1 MLLLPTLL
9 LYALGLLL
17 TGIGSRLASR
27 CATWCGALCGLPMWM
42 VGGTL
47 VAVCTALPQL
57 VLAFLAAG
65 MSVTALAVGTALAGA
80 VTQLGL
86 VLALCLLRCNVTV
99 DRGELLRK
107 CALLLVACGVVAL
120 FVRDGTLSYTGTGL
134 LMGLFVL
141 FVMQSIAYQ
150 YRFAFREGLELITV
164 QKEKG
169 EKTPPEDPSGR
180 TVLFP
185 AMSIRTSLRNLAGVV
200 GGMAVLCVG
209 AWALLNSAVALAN
222 LTGTIQAQW
231 AATLISFGLCL
242 PLLVEVFD
250 HPLGSAWKRFAEK
263 CRIYPPQA
271 LPMQVLNSAI
281 LSITLVL
288 PAGITE
294 GVHTAAAQFAAQVQ
308 AEYGTADP
316 AICLQLTEQ
325 GCGAFSALDADS
337 TQRLRKALLLMPWG
351 VQAMSMDVP
360 GLVETSLNLGV
371 AELDDSE
378 AILRFSIRSSVPSA
392 KELLSCKLQTLTELL
407 GGSVRFHGDYPA
419 WTYARESAL
428 RDRCVAVYEAQYG
441 AKPQIV
447 AIHAGLECGILSGK
461 IEGLDCISFGP
472 NLLHVHTPNERADI
486 ASVARVWEY
495 LKAILAYKE

>member
-47 VAVCTALPQL
+47 VAMCTALPQL

-164 QKEKG
+164 QKEKAKSPAG
-169 EKTPPEDPSGR
+169 RPIRADRPVPGYEHPHQPAQPGRGGGRHGSALRGSVGPAEQRRGAGQPDWHHSG
-180 TVLFP
+180 P
-185 AMSIRTSLRNLAGVV
+185 V
-200 GGMAVLCVG
+200 GGNPDFL
-209 AWALLNSAVALAN
+209 WPLSASAGGSVRPSP
-222 LTGTIQAQW
+222 W
-231 AATLISFGLCL
+231 LCL
-242 PLLVEVFD
+242 EAIC
-250 HPLGSAWKRFAEK
+250 GK

-281 LSITLVL
+281 
-288 PAGITE
+288 
-294 GVHTAAAQFAAQVQ
+294 
-308 AEYGTADP
+308 
-316 AICLQLTEQ
+316 
-325 GCGAFSALDADS
+325 
-337 TQRLRKALLLMPWG
+337 
-351 VQAMSMDVP
+351 
-360 GLVETSLNLGV
+360 
-371 AELDDSE
+371 
-378 AILRFSIRSSVPSA
+378 
-392 KELLSCKLQTLTELL
+392 
-407 GGSVRFHGDYPA
+407 
-419 WTYARESAL
+419 
-428 RDRCVAVYEAQYG
+428 
-441 AKPQIV
+441 
-447 AIHAGLECGILSGK
+447 
-461 IEGLDCISFGP
+461 
-472 NLLHVHTPNERADI
+472 
-486 ASVARVWEY
+486 
-495 LKAILAYKE
+495 

>member
-107 CALLLVACGVVAL
+107 CTLLLVACGVVAL

-164 QKEKG
+164 QMEKG
-169 EKTPPEDPSGR
+169 EKPPPEDPSGR

-288 PAGITE
+288 PVSSLMYRRRLPVGE
-294 GVHTAAAQFAAQVQ
+294 QFRQYDIPFCVLM
-308 AEYGTADP
+308 TL
-316 AICLQLTEQ
+316 I
-325 GCGAFSALDADS
+325 
-337 TQRLRKALLLMPWG
+337 LLLPPLVKKRLYRWQGRVCLILYVMYLAAVLIMPR
-351 VQAMSMDVP
+351 A
-360 GLVETSLNLGV
+360 
-371 AELDDSE
+371 
-378 AILRFSIRSSVPSA
+378 
-392 KELLSCKLQTLTELL
+392 
-407 GGSVRFHGDYPA
+407 
-419 WTYARESAL
+419 
-428 RDRCVAVYEAQYG
+428 G
-441 AKPQIV
+441 A
-447 AIHAGLECGILSGK
+447 
-461 IEGLDCISFGP
+461 
-472 NLLHVHTPNERADI
+472 
-486 ASVARVWEY
+486 
-495 LKAILAYKE
+495 

>member
-9 LYALGLLL
+9 IYALGLLL

-169 EKTPPEDPSGR
+169 EKTPPEDLSGR

-288 PAGITE
+288 PVSSLMYRRRLPVGE
-294 GVHTAAAQFAAQVQ
+294 QFRQYDIPFCV
-308 AEYGTADP
+308 
-316 AICLQLTEQ
+316 LM
-325 GCGAFSALDADS
+325 ALI
-337 TQRLRKALLLMPWG
+337 LLLPPLVKKRLYRWQGRVCLILYVMYLAAVLIMPR
-351 VQAMSMDVP
+351 A
-360 GLVETSLNLGV
+360 
-371 AELDDSE
+371 
-378 AILRFSIRSSVPSA
+378 
-392 KELLSCKLQTLTELL
+392 
-407 GGSVRFHGDYPA
+407 
-419 WTYARESAL
+419 
-428 RDRCVAVYEAQYG
+428 G
-441 AKPQIV
+441 A
-447 AIHAGLECGILSGK
+447 
-461 IEGLDCISFGP
+461 
-472 NLLHVHTPNERADI
+472 
-486 ASVARVWEY
+486 
-495 LKAILAYKE
+495 

>member
-1 MLLLPTLL
+1 MEQKVKAIPHNSKCRYGERGAAAAKPKAQIILDAAKVSAASGGNSEPKQGQRSQSARGFCPRSTMRVPQPDIIEHFGNADAVPQLPERCLSRKAGIVRCCPNEKTMLLLPTLL

-169 EKTPPEDPSGR
+169 EKPPPEDPSGR

-288 PAGITE
+288 PVSSLMYRRRLPVGE
-294 GVHTAAAQFAAQVQ
+294 QFRQYDIPFCV
-308 AEYGTADP
+308 
-316 AICLQLTEQ
+316 LM
-325 GCGAFSALDADS
+325 ALI
-337 TQRLRKALLLMPWG
+337 LLLPPLVKKRLYRWQGRVCLILYVMYLAAVLIMPR
-351 VQAMSMDVP
+351 A
-360 GLVETSLNLGV
+360 
-371 AELDDSE
+371 
-378 AILRFSIRSSVPSA
+378 
-392 KELLSCKLQTLTELL
+392 
-407 GGSVRFHGDYPA
+407 
-419 WTYARESAL
+419 
-428 RDRCVAVYEAQYG
+428 G
-441 AKPQIV
+441 A
-447 AIHAGLECGILSGK
+447 
-461 IEGLDCISFGP
+461 
-472 NLLHVHTPNERADI
+472 
-486 ASVARVWEY
+486 
-495 LKAILAYKE
+495 

>member
-169 EKTPPEDPSGR
+169 EKPPPEDPSGR

-200 GGMAVLCVG
+200 GGNPDFL
-209 AWALLNSAVALAN
+209 WPLSA
-222 LTGTIQAQW
+222 
-231 AATLISFGLCL
+231 
-242 PLLVEVFD
+242 
-250 HPLGSAWKRFAEK
+250 
-263 CRIYPPQA
+263 
-271 LPMQVLNSAI
+271 
-281 LSITLVL
+281 
-288 PAGITE
+288 PA
-294 GVHTAAAQFAAQVQ
+294 
-308 AEYGTADP
+308 
-316 AICLQLTEQ
+316 
-325 GCGAFSALDADS
+325 
-337 TQRLRKALLLMPWG
+337 
-351 VQAMSMDVP
+351 
-360 GLVETSLNLGV
+360 
-371 AELDDSE
+371 
-378 AILRFSIRSSVPSA
+378 
-392 KELLSCKLQTLTELL
+392 
-407 GGSVRFHGDYPA
+407 GGSVRPSPWLCLEAICGKMPHLPA
-419 WTYARESAL
+419 AGTA
-428 RDRCVAVYEAQYG
+428 
-441 AKPQIV
+441 
-447 AIHAGLECGILSGK
+447 HAGVEQRHFEHHAGAACFQP
-461 IEGLDCISFGP
+461 DVP
-472 NLLHVHTPNERADI
+472 PP
-486 ASVARVWEY
+486 
-495 LKAILAYKE
+495 LAGG

>member
-1 MLLLPTLL
+1 MSAASGGNSEPKQGQRSQSARGFCPRSTMRVPQPDIIEHFGNADAVPQLPERCLSRKAGIVRCCPNEKTMLLLPTLL

-288 PAGITE
+288 PVSSLMYRRRLPVGE
-294 GVHTAAAQFAAQVQ
+294 QFRQYDIPFCV
-308 AEYGTADP
+308 
-316 AICLQLTEQ
+316 LM
-325 GCGAFSALDADS
+325 ALI
-337 TQRLRKALLLMPWG
+337 LLLPPLVKKRLYRWQGRVCLILYVMYLAAVLIMPR
-351 VQAMSMDVP
+351 A
-360 GLVETSLNLGV
+360 
-371 AELDDSE
+371 
-378 AILRFSIRSSVPSA
+378 
-392 KELLSCKLQTLTELL
+392 
-407 GGSVRFHGDYPA
+407 
-419 WTYARESAL
+419 
-428 RDRCVAVYEAQYG
+428 G
-441 AKPQIV
+441 A
-447 AIHAGLECGILSGK
+447 
-461 IEGLDCISFGP
+461 
-472 NLLHVHTPNERADI
+472 
-486 ASVARVWEY
+486 
-495 LKAILAYKE
+495 

>member
-141 FVMQSIAYQ
+141 FVMQSIVYQ
-150 YRFAFREGLELITV
+150 YRFAFREGLELITF

-200 GGMAVLCVG
+200 GGMAVLCMG

-288 PAGITE
+288 PVSSLMYRRRLPVGE
-294 GVHTAAAQFAAQVQ
+294 QFRQYDIPFCV
-308 AEYGTADP
+308 
-316 AICLQLTEQ
+316 LM
-325 GCGAFSALDADS
+325 ALI
-337 TQRLRKALLLMPWG
+337 LLLPPLVKKRLYRWQGRVCLILYAMYLAAVLIMPR
-351 VQAMSMDVP
+351 A
-360 GLVETSLNLGV
+360 
-371 AELDDSE
+371 
-378 AILRFSIRSSVPSA
+378 
-392 KELLSCKLQTLTELL
+392 
-407 GGSVRFHGDYPA
+407 
-419 WTYARESAL
+419 
-428 RDRCVAVYEAQYG
+428 G
-441 AKPQIV
+441 A
-447 AIHAGLECGILSGK
+447 
-461 IEGLDCISFGP
+461 
-472 NLLHVHTPNERADI
+472 
-486 ASVARVWEY
+486 
-495 LKAILAYKE
+495 

>member
-1 MLLLPTLL
+1 ML

-169 EKTPPEDPSGR
+169 PRRKTHP
-180 TVLFP
+180 
-185 AMSIRTSLRNLAGVV
+185 
-200 GGMAVLCVG
+200 GGPFC
-209 AWALLNSAVALAN
+209 S
-222 LTGTIQAQW
+222 
-231 AATLISFGLCL
+231 
-242 PLLVEVFD
+242 
-250 HPLGSAWKRFAEK
+250 
-263 CRIYPPQA
+263 
-271 LPMQVLNSAI
+271 
-281 LSITLVL
+281 
-288 PAGITE
+288 
-294 GVHTAAAQFAAQVQ
+294 
-308 AEYGTADP
+308 
-316 AICLQLTEQ
+316 
-325 GCGAFSALDADS
+325 
-337 TQRLRKALLLMPWG
+337 RL
-351 VQAMSMDVP
+351 
-360 GLVETSLNLGV
+360 
-371 AELDDSE
+371 
-378 AILRFSIRSSVPSA
+378 
-392 KELLSCKLQTLTELL
+392 
-407 GGSVRFHGDYPA
+407 
-419 WTYARESAL
+419 
-428 RDRCVAVYEAQYG
+428 
-441 AKPQIV
+441 
-447 AIHAGLECGILSGK
+447 
-461 IEGLDCISFGP
+461 
-472 NLLHVHTPNERADI
+472 
-486 ASVARVWEY
+486 
-495 LKAILAYKE
+495 

>member
-169 EKTPPEDPSGR
+169 EKPPAGRPIRADRSVPGYEHPHQPAQPGRGGGRHGSALRGSVAPAEQRRGAGQPDWHHSG
-180 TVLFP
+180 P
-185 AMSIRTSLRNLAGVV
+185 V
-200 GGMAVLCVG
+200 GGNPDFL
-209 AWALLNSAVALAN
+209 
-222 LTGTIQAQW
+222 
-231 AATLISFGLCL
+231 FGLCL

-288 PAGITE
+288 PVSSLMYRRRLPVGE
-294 GVHTAAAQFAAQVQ
+294 QFRQYDIPFCV
-308 AEYGTADP
+308 
-316 AICLQLTEQ
+316 LM
-325 GCGAFSALDADS
+325 ALI
-337 TQRLRKALLLMPWG
+337 LLLPPLVKKRLYRWQGRVCLILYIMYLAAVLIMPR
-351 VQAMSMDVP
+351 A
-360 GLVETSLNLGV
+360 
-371 AELDDSE
+371 
-378 AILRFSIRSSVPSA
+378 
-392 KELLSCKLQTLTELL
+392 
-407 GGSVRFHGDYPA
+407 
-419 WTYARESAL
+419 
-428 RDRCVAVYEAQYG
+428 G
-441 AKPQIV
+441 A
-447 AIHAGLECGILSGK
+447 
-461 IEGLDCISFGP
+461 
-472 NLLHVHTPNERADI
+472 
-486 ASVARVWEY
+486 
-495 LKAILAYKE
+495 

>member
-65 MSVTALAVGTALAGA
+65 MSVTALAVGTALAGT

-150 YRFAFREGLELITV
+150 YRFAFREGLELITF

-169 EKTPPEDPSGR
+169 EKTPPKDLSGR

-209 AWALLNSAVALAN
+209 AWTLLNSAVALAN

-231 AATLISFGLCL
+231 AATLIW
-242 PLLVEVFD
+242 PL
-250 HPLGSAWKRFAEK
+250 SA
-263 CRIYPPQA
+263 
-271 LPMQVLNSAI
+271 
-281 LSITLVL
+281 
-288 PAGITE
+288 PA
-294 GVHTAAAQFAAQVQ
+294 
-308 AEYGTADP
+308 
-316 AICLQLTEQ
+316 
-325 GCGAFSALDADS
+325 
-337 TQRLRKALLLMPWG
+337 
-351 VQAMSMDVP
+351 
-360 GLVETSLNLGV
+360 
-371 AELDDSE
+371 
-378 AILRFSIRSSVPSA
+378 
-392 KELLSCKLQTLTELL
+392 
-407 GGSVRFHGDYPA
+407 GGSVRPSPWLCLEAICGKMPHLPA
-419 WTYARESAL
+419 ADTA
-428 RDRCVAVYEAQYG
+428 
-441 AKPQIV
+441 
-447 AIHAGLECGILSGK
+447 HAGAEQRHFEHHAGAACFQP
-461 IEGLDCISFGP
+461 DVP
-472 NLLHVHTPNERADI
+472 PP
-486 ASVARVWEY
+486 
-495 LKAILAYKE
+495 LAGG

>member
-222 LTGTIQAQW
+222 LTGTIQAQLGGNPDFLW
-231 AATLISFGLCL
+231 
-242 PLLVEVFD
+242 PL
-250 HPLGSAWKRFAEK
+250 SA
-263 CRIYPPQA
+263 
-271 LPMQVLNSAI
+271 
-281 LSITLVL
+281 
-288 PAGITE
+288 PA
-294 GVHTAAAQFAAQVQ
+294 
-308 AEYGTADP
+308 
-316 AICLQLTEQ
+316 
-325 GCGAFSALDADS
+325 
-337 TQRLRKALLLMPWG
+337 
-351 VQAMSMDVP
+351 
-360 GLVETSLNLGV
+360 
-371 AELDDSE
+371 
-378 AILRFSIRSSVPSA
+378 
-392 KELLSCKLQTLTELL
+392 
-407 GGSVRFHGDYPA
+407 GGSVRPSPWLCLEAICGKMPHLPA
-419 WTYARESAL
+419 AGTA
-428 RDRCVAVYEAQYG
+428 
-441 AKPQIV
+441 
-447 AIHAGLECGILSGK
+447 HAGAEQRHFEHHAGAACFQP
-461 IEGLDCISFGP
+461 DVP
-472 NLLHVHTPNERADI
+472 PP
-486 ASVARVWEY
+486 
-495 LKAILAYKE
+495 LAGG

>member
-1 MLLLPTLL
+1 MSAASGGNSEPKQGQRSQSARGFCPRSTMRVPQPDIIEHFGNADAVPQLPERCLSRKAGIVRCCPNEKTMLLLPTLL

-169 EKTPPEDPSGR
+169 EKPPPEDPSGR

-288 PAGITE
+288 PVSSLMYRRRLPVGE
-294 GVHTAAAQFAAQVQ
+294 QFRQYDIPFCV
-308 AEYGTADP
+308 
-316 AICLQLTEQ
+316 LM
-325 GCGAFSALDADS
+325 ALI
-337 TQRLRKALLLMPWG
+337 LLLPPLVKKRLYRWQGRVCLILYVMYLAAVLIMPR
-351 VQAMSMDVP
+351 A
-360 GLVETSLNLGV
+360 
-371 AELDDSE
+371 
-378 AILRFSIRSSVPSA
+378 
-392 KELLSCKLQTLTELL
+392 
-407 GGSVRFHGDYPA
+407 
-419 WTYARESAL
+419 
-428 RDRCVAVYEAQYG
+428 G
-441 AKPQIV
+441 A
-447 AIHAGLECGILSGK
+447 
-461 IEGLDCISFGP
+461 
-472 NLLHVHTPNERADI
+472 
-486 ASVARVWEY
+486 
-495 LKAILAYKE
+495 

>member
-107 CALLLVACGVVAL
+107 CALLLVLRRGGL

-150 YRFAFREGLELITV
+150 YRFAFREGLELITF

-200 GGMAVLCVG
+200 GGMAVLCV
-209 AWALLNSAVALAN
+209 
-222 LTGTIQAQW
+222 
-231 AATLISFGLCL
+231 
-242 PLLVEVFD
+242 E
-250 HPLGSAWKRFAEK
+250 R
-263 CRIYPPQA
+263 
-271 LPMQVLNSAI
+271 
-281 LSITLVL
+281 
-288 PAGITE
+288 
-294 GVHTAAAQFAAQVQ
+294 
-308 AEYGTADP
+308 
-316 AICLQLTEQ
+316 
-325 GCGAFSALDADS
+325 
-337 TQRLRKALLLMPWG
+337 
-351 VQAMSMDVP
+351 
-360 GLVETSLNLGV
+360 
-371 AELDDSE
+371 
-378 AILRFSIRSSVPSA
+378 
-392 KELLSCKLQTLTELL
+392 
-407 GGSVRFHGDYPA
+407 
-419 WTYARESAL
+419 
-428 RDRCVAVYEAQYG
+428 
-441 AKPQIV
+441 
-447 AIHAGLECGILSGK
+447 
-461 IEGLDCISFGP
+461 GP
-472 NLLHVHTPNERADI
+472 C
-486 ASVARVWEY
+486 
-495 LKAILAYKE
+495 

>member
-150 YRFAFREGLELITV
+150 YRFAFREGLELITF

-169 EKTPPEDPSGR
+169 KKPPPEDPSGR

-185 AMSIRTSLRNLAGVV
+185 
-200 GGMAVLCVG
+200 VLCVG

-281 LSITLVL
+281 LSITLCCL
-288 PAGITE
+288 FPA
-294 GVHTAAAQFAAQVQ
+294 
-308 AEYGTADP
+308 
-316 AICLQLTEQ
+316 
-325 GCGAFSALDADS
+325 
-337 TQRLRKALLLMPWG
+337 
-351 VQAMSMDVP
+351 
-360 GLVETSLNLGV
+360 
-371 AELDDSE
+371 
-378 AILRFSIRSSVPSA
+378 
-392 KELLSCKLQTLTELL
+392 
-407 GGSVRFHGDYPA
+407 
-419 WTYARESAL
+419 
-428 RDRCVAVYEAQYG
+428 
-441 AKPQIV
+441 
-447 AIHAGLECGILSGK
+447 
-461 IEGLDCISFGP
+461 
-472 NLLHVHTPNERADI
+472 
-486 ASVARVWEY
+486 
-495 LKAILAYKE
+495 

>member
-1 MLLLPTLL
+1 M
-9 LYALGLLL
+9 
-17 TGIGSRLASR
+17 
-27 CATWCGALCGLPMWM
+27 
-42 VGGTL
+42 
-47 VAVCTALPQL
+47 
-57 VLAFLAAG
+57 
-65 MSVTALAVGTALAGA
+65 
-80 VTQLGL
+80 
-86 VLALCLLRCNVTV
+86 
-99 DRGELLRK
+99 
-107 CALLLVACGVVAL
+107 VAL

-288 PAGITE
+288 PVSSLMYRRRLPVGE
-294 GVHTAAAQFAAQVQ
+294 QFRQYDIPFCV
-308 AEYGTADP
+308 
-316 AICLQLTEQ
+316 LM
-325 GCGAFSALDADS
+325 ALI
-337 TQRLRKALLLMPWG
+337 LLLPPLVKKRLYRWQGRVCLILYVMYLAAVLIMPR
-351 VQAMSMDVP
+351 A
-360 GLVETSLNLGV
+360 
-371 AELDDSE
+371 
-378 AILRFSIRSSVPSA
+378 
-392 KELLSCKLQTLTELL
+392 
-407 GGSVRFHGDYPA
+407 
-419 WTYARESAL
+419 
-428 RDRCVAVYEAQYG
+428 G
-441 AKPQIV
+441 A
-447 AIHAGLECGILSGK
+447 
-461 IEGLDCISFGP
+461 
-472 NLLHVHTPNERADI
+472 
-486 ASVARVWEY
+486 
-495 LKAILAYKE
+495 